1 MSLLGGCFLGF
12 VLGLGCGF
20 GFVWLLLWLW
30 IRFFNMVVAYTLLV
44 VAMIAKKPQKTRQAL
59 SYFV

>member
-1 MSLLGGCFLGF
+1 VCTLLLGGCFLGF

-30 IRFFNMVVAYTLLV
+30 MRFFNMDFSVNNEERPKNSTITL
-44 VAMIAKKPQKTRQAL
+44 
-59 SYFV
+59 